1 MPNLSLGRKML
12 NAALVLLIVSF
23 LIEKLFS
30 FPFLKV
36 INEYLLS
43 LVIPFITLIINN
55 SEGTGE
61 SNININDGI
70 QGNNAANNENAN
82 NLADEGNN
90 EEAIPPE
97 SANPKNVNQ
106 LNKIYD

>member
-1 MPNLSLGRKML
+1 MLNLSLGRKML
-12 NAALVLLIVSF
+12 NAALVLLIFSF

-36 INEYLLS
+36 INECLQN
-43 LVIPFITLIINN
+43 LVIPFIILIINN

-97 SANPKNVNQ
+97 PANLENVNQ